1 MNRRAL
7 EAICQT
13 FAPGSEGVADAVLAA
28 ANKHLGPAERRQL
41 SLLLGTFGRGFPLLS
56 PARREAALRAWCDS
70 RIPQRRAVFVALKQA
85 ALSFAYM
92 RSESSWARE
101 RWEAIGYPGPTG
113 TPADPPPRRIEPLRV
128 ERDLELDCDVCVV
141 GSGAGGGVAAAVLA
155 GAGLDVVVL
164 EAGGYW
170 SERDFDGAED
180 PGYDRLYLAGAAAAT
195 DDRGIGLIA
204 GACLGGGTVVNYTTS
219 FRAPDDIL
227 EEWAGHGFPSDEL
240 GGSLD
245 AVCERIGVNTEHN
258 EPSRRDE
265 LLASGLRSLRWHVEE
280 TPRNVLGCEQGRLC
294 GSCGLGCPL
303 GAKQST
309 LVTWL
314 VDAQAAG
321 ARIVVDARA
330 QRILVDAGEARGA
343 VARSNGH
350 DLHVRSRAVVVA
362 AGALGTPPLLLRSG
376 IRNENV
382 GRWLRLHPG
391 TPVLGVFDEEVRPWE
406 GTLQALYSDQHRDL
420 EDGYGVK
427 YETVPVLPGFA
438 AAALPWRS
446 AAQHAALM
454 DELAQTT
461 NVGVLLR
468 DRGSGRVTLGRDGS
482 TRIRYRLSDDDLG
495 RVRTGVDGAAQ
506 ILEAAGA
513 RKILSGHSRVV
524 SYEPGR
530 RGDRAGFLR
539 DSDAA
544 GWGPGRC
551 GFFSFHPLGS
561 CRMGASPTNSAANP
575 DGESWEARNLVVAD
589 GSTFPTA
596 SGVNPMV
603 TIEAIAHL
611 NAGKL
616 AARLN

>member
-1 MNRRAL
+1 
-7 EAICQT
+7 
-13 FAPGSEGVADAVLAA
+13 
-28 ANKHLGPAERRQL
+28 
-41 SLLLGTFGRGFPLLS
+41 
-56 PARREAALRAWCDS
+56 
-70 RIPQRRAVFVALKQA
+70 RIPQRRAAFVALKQA

-92 RSESSWARE
+92 RQESDWARA
-101 RWEAIGYPGPTG
+101 RWDAIGYPGPAG
-113 TPADPPPRRIEPLRV
+113 APAEPPPRRIEPLRV

-155 GAGLDVVVL
+155 AAGLDVVVL

-170 SERDFDGAED
+170 SERDFEGAED

-219 FRAPDDIL
+219 FRTPADVL
-227 EEWAGHGFPSDEL
+227 EEWAALGFPSGEL
-240 GGSLD
+240 DASLD
-245 AVCERIGVNTEHN
+245 AVCKRLGVNTEHN
-258 EPSRRDE
+258 RPSRRDE
-265 LLASGLRSLRWHVEE
+265 LLARGLRSLGWHLDEL
-280 TPRNVLGCEQGRLC
+280 PRNVLGCEQGRLC

-314 VDAQAAG
+314 ADAHAAG
-321 ARIVVDARA
+321 ARIAVDARA
-330 QRILVDAGEARGA
+330 QRILVEAGEARGVEA
-343 VARSNGH
+343 SSNGH
-350 DLHVRSRAVVVA
+350 ELRVRARAVVVA
-362 AGALGTPPLLLRSG
+362 ASALGTPPLLQRSG
-376 IRNENV
+376 LGNENV

-391 TPVLGVFDEEVRPWE
+391 TPVLGVFDEDVRPWE
-406 GTLQALYSDQHRDL
+406 GSLQTLYSDQHRDL
-420 EDGYGVK
+420 EAGYGVK

-454 DELAQTT
+454 DEFARTT
-461 NVGVLLR
+461 NIGVLLR

-482 TRIRYRLSDDDLG
+482 TRVRYRLSADDLD
-495 RVRTGVDGAAQ
+495 RVRTGVDGAAR

-513 RKILSGHSRVV
+513 RKILSGHSRLVG
-524 SYEPGR
+524 YEPGR
-530 RGDRAGFLR
+530 DGDRARFLA
-539 DSDAA
+539 DADAA

-551 GFFSFHPLGS
+551 GFFSFHLMGS
-561 CRMGASPTNSAANP
+561 CRMGSSPATSATNP
-575 DGESWEARNLVVAD
+575 DGETWGTRKLVVAD

-616 AARLN
+616 AAQLS

>member
-13 FAPGSEGVADAVLAA
+13 FAPGSDGVADAVLAA
-28 ANKHLGPAERRQL
+28 ARKHLGPAEQRQL
-41 SLLLGTFGRGFPLLS
+41 SLLLGTFGRGFALLS

-70 RIPQRRAVFVALKQA
+70 RIPQRRAAFVALKQA

-92 RSESSWARE
+92 RSESDWARE
-101 RWEAIGYPGPTG
+101 RWEAIGYPGPAG
-113 TPADPPPRRIEPLRV
+113 APAEPPARRIEPLRV

-155 GAGLDVVVL
+155 TAGLDVVVL

-195 DDRGIGLIA
+195 VDRGIGLIA
-204 GACLGGGTVVNYTTS
+204 GSCLGGGTVVNYTTS
-219 FRAPDDIL
+219 FRTPADVL
-227 EEWAGHGFPSDEL
+227 EEWAALGFPSDEL
-240 GGSLD
+240 GACLD
-245 AVCERIGVNTEHN
+245 AVCERLGVNTEHN
-258 EPSRRDE
+258 RPSRRDE
-265 LLASGLRSLRWHVEE
+265 LLARGVRSLGWHLDDL
-280 TPRNVLGCEQGRLC
+280 PRNVLGCEQGRLC

-314 VDAQAAG
+314 ADAHAAG
-321 ARIVVDARA
+321 ARIAVDSRA
-330 QRILVDAGEARGA
+330 LRILVVGGEAGGVEA
-343 VARSNGH
+343 SSNGH
-350 DLHVRSRAVVVA
+350 ALRVRSRAVVVA
-362 AGALGTPPLLLRSG
+362 AGALGTPPLLQRSG
-376 IRNENV
+376 LRNENV

-406 GTLQALYSDQHRDL
+406 GSLQTLYSDQHRDL
-420 EDGYGVK
+420 DDGYGVK

-454 DELAQTT
+454 DEFARTT
-461 NVGVLLR
+461 NIGVLLR

-482 TRIRYRLSDDDLG
+482 TRVRYQLSADDLE
-495 RVRTGVDGAAQ
+495 RVRTGVDGAAR

-513 RKILSGHSRVV
+513 RKILSGHSRLV
-524 SYEPGR
+524 SYEPGQ
-530 RGDRAGFLR
+530 RGDREGFLR
-539 DSDAA
+539 DADAA

-551 GFFSFHPLGS
+551 GFFSFHLMGS
-561 CRMGASPTNSAANP
+561 CRMGGSPASSATNP
-575 DGESWEARNLVVAD
+575 DGETWETRNLVVAD

-611 NAGKL
+611 NAIKL
-616 AARLN
+616 ASRLN